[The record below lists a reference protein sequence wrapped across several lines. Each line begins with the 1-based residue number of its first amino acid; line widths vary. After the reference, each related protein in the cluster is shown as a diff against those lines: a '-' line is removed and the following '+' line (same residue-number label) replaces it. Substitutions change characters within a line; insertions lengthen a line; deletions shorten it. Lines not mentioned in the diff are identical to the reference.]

1 MPKDTWQCMFP
12 VNGLSITSI
21 VEMDDQWLNSTNVLD
36 IIYPLKTL
44 FYQRTL
50 LYKLETVNKILFMA
64 FLLEQIENEEVI
76 HENLAD
82 EQVPVFRAKFD
93 YVRKDR
99 RERVFILESTIAAIV
114 SCKKNK

>member
-1 MPKDTWQCMFP
+1 MNTF
-12 VNGLSITSI
+12 
-21 VEMDDQWLNSTNVLD
+21 
-36 IIYPLKTL
+36 
-44 FYQRTL
+44 
-50 LYKLETVNKILFMA
+50 FMA
-64 FLLEQIENEEVI
+64 FLPVKQIENEEVI

-114 SCKKNK
+114 SCKKKNNII

>member
-1 MPKDTWQCMFP
+1 
-12 VNGLSITSI
+12 
-21 VEMDDQWLNSTNVLD
+21 
-36 IIYPLKTL
+36 
-44 FYQRTL
+44 
-50 LYKLETVNKILFMA
+50 MA
-64 FLLEQIENEEVI
+64 FLFEQIENEEVI

-114 SCKKNK
+114 SCKKDIKLNCIQFMKKSLYTCIIKHVMVIFLLQYAIFNSDDNFTSVCMVYLDYTWVFEFYVLV

>member
-1 MPKDTWQCMFP
+1 MVATPLI
-12 VNGLSITSI
+12 VN
-21 VEMDDQWLNSTNVLD
+21 
-36 IIYPLKTL
+36 PLKTYFL
-44 FYQRTL
+44 SKDSPLKIWNSEYIFYGFSSC
-50 LYKLETVNKILFMA
+50 N
-64 FLLEQIENEEVI
+64 EQIENEEVI

-114 SCKKNK
+114 SCKKNIILYNDIIHIETVICLL